1 MRTKPTLTFAASAF
15 IVTAVLF
22 AAAMVVAHSLSIPD
36 PAERFLPSVARDL
49 PSGTNADGVELAND
63 DRTGQ
68 APVADEPMPVVTAV
82 PEPPS
87 TADAGPVPNDE
98 ASAVS
103 SSGDTVANAGGISDP
118 LPLSTGGTP
127 SAPKPPKK
135 FTGPGWPSWGGNP
148 TPTAPPGREP
158 EPEPSEPPEAE
169 SEEPGGPEEEPTESP
184 SERVPADEPA
194 PSEPAE
200 SEAPSPEAE
209 NEPSEPAASEGA
221 TE

>member
-36 PAERFLPSVARDL
+36 PAERFLPSAARDL
-49 PSGTNADGVELAND
+49 PGGAAADDVELAND
-63 DRTGQ
+63 DRIGQ

-103 SSGDTVANAGGISDP
+103 SSGDTVANAGGSSDP
-118 LPLSTGGTP
+118 LTLSTGGTP
-127 SAPKPPKK
+127 PSRRPPKK
-135 FTGPGWPSWGGNP
+135 YTGPGWPSWGGSP
-148 TPTAPPGREP
+148 RPTAPQGQEP
-158 EPEPSEPPEAE
+158 KPQPSEPQPSESE
-169 SEEPGGPEEEPTESP
+169 SEEWENESTDPP
-184 SERVPADEPA
+184 SELVPPDEPV
-194 PSEPAE
+194 
-200 SEAPSPEAE
+200 
-209 NEPSEPAASEGA
+209 PSEPAASEPVASEGA
-221 TE
+221 SE

>member
-49 PSGTNADGVELAND
+49 PSGTDADDVELAND
-63 DRTGQ
+63 DRIGQ

-103 SSGDTVANAGGISDP
+103 SSGDTAANAGGISDP
-118 LPLSTGGTP
+118 LTLSTGGTP
-127 SAPKPPKK
+127 SARKPPKK
-135 FTGPGWPSWGGNP
+135 YTGPGWPSWGGNP

-158 EPEPSEPPEAE
+158 KPQPSEPQPSESE
-169 SEEPGGPEEEPTESP
+169 SEEWEGESTEPP
-184 SERVPADEPA
+184 SEPVPADEPV
-194 PSEPAE
+194 PSEPA
-200 SEAPSPEAE
+200 APSPEAE
-209 NEPSEPAASEGA
+209 NEPSEPVASEGA
-221 TE
+221 SE